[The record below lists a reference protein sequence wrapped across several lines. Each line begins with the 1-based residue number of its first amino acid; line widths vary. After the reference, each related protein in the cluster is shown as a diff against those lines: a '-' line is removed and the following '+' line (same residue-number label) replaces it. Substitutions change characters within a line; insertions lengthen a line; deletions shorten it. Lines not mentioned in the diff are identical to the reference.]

1 MGTIPNGEFSTTTWI
16 NYLLIPPR
24 DPREAPAA
32 IRTRRKARVDIAK
45 RENQIVELRLRN
57 TSFAE
62 IGRTVGVSK
71 VSAIKAFY
79 KALRRN
85 IDQDIQTHHRAELGK
100 LDMEET
106 NVWRAMDANKEDWRA
121 QMSGTAQLRGIH
133 VRRAKLLGLDA
144 PTKLD
149 VRGLYRTGI
158 DEISAERQARRAVL
172 EALPIEEQRRI
183 YDVFYQA
190 RLCAQAG
197 DFSQPAIETTV
208 NNGPDHRNGADE
220 RDDADNAT

>member
-1 MGTIPNGEFSTTTWI
+1 MDHVTNE
-16 NYLLIPPR
+16 PPR
-24 DPREAPAA
+24 RAGGDKHTPQA
-32 IRTRRKARVDIAK
+32 KVDIAR
-45 RENQIVELRLRN
+45 REQQIVALRLRGI
-57 TSFAE
+57 SFHE
-62 IGRTVGVSK
+62 IGRVIGISRI
-71 VSAIKAFY
+71 SAYRAFH

-85 IDQDIQTHHRAELGK
+85 TDQDIQTHHRSELAEL
-100 LDMEET
+100 EAEQA
-106 NVWRAMDANKEDWRA
+106 NVWRAMDANKDDWRA

-149 VRGLYRTGI
+149 VRGLYRAGA

-183 YDVFYQA
+183 FEVFYQA
-190 RLCAQAG
+190 RKRVEAG

-208 NNGPDHRNGADE
+208 NNGSNQRSAPDESDDGAEHNDE
-220 RDDADNAT
+220 N

>member
-1 MGTIPNGEFSTTTWI
+1 M
-16 NYLLIPPR
+16 
-24 DPREAPAA
+24 DPGGDKVSPQAKLEIARRE
-32 IRTRRKARVDIAK
+32 
-45 RENQIVELRLRN
+45 EQIVALRLRGI
-57 TSFAE
+57 SFVE
-62 IGRTVGVSK
+62 IGRVIGMSRM
-71 VSAIKAFY
+71 SAFRAFK
-79 KALRRN
+79 KALHRATQN
-85 IDQDIQTHHRAELGK
+85 DLKSHHRSELAELE
-100 LDMEET
+100 MEKA

-190 RLCAQAG
+190 RLRAQAG